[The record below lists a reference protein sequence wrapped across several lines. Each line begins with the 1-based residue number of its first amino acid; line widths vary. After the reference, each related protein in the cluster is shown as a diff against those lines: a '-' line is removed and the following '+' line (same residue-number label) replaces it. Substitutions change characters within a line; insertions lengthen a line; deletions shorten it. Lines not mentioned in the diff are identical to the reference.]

1 MDSSNS
7 MVTQM
12 ILLKPSVS
20 KNKKN
25 KNHECGKGLMGNE
38 EVVNRDEDEN
48 IRSFNNYLL
57 V

>member
-12 ILLKPSVS
+12 ILPKPSVS